1 MNELE
6 ELTRSLQK
14 DAGLPKVK
22 STGDSV
28 RTLEVVKAEIDAANL
43 QADKIAETAL
53 FLSDLVAKLLGRLDE
68 IEAAEKSLLAATLR
82 HLKEEK

>member
-1 MNELE
+1 
-6 ELTRSLQK
+6 
-14 DAGLPKVK
+14 
-22 STGDSV
+22 
-28 RTLEVVKAEIDAANL
+28 VKAEIDAANL